1 MEVPNIDEISRWLP
15 FLISPLELEDF
26 LGNRELYSASV
37 PLTKKGFYLVA
48 ASLRHWL
55 KETSAENTEKTENTD
70 KRLVLTSRFLT
81 AVPNAGL
88 ALLLA
93 VDAYQPRQIFKIYA
107 EKKKVQKKLGTVVSL
122 TNVDKKRKTLG
133 KVVFSLGKKQVLEIK
148 PEEIVRILV
157 DEDTKLDLDFRLQAA
172 KILGKTKTRISVSG
186 GRAGVVIDS
195 RGRPIEPGEGE
206 KEWEKIKR
214 WTEVFL

>member
-1 MEVPNIDEISRWLP
+1 M
-15 FLISPLELEDF
+15 
-26 LGNRELYSASV
+26 GNRELYSASV

-157 DEDTKLDLDFRLQAA
+157 DEDTRLDLDFRLQAA

>member
-157 DEDTKLDLDFRLQAA
+157 DEDTRLDLDFRLQAA

>member
-107 EKKKVQKKLGTVVSL
+107 EKKKVQKKLGTVISL

-195 RGRPIEPGEGE
+195 RGRPIESGEGE
-206 KEWEKIKR
+206 KGWEKIKR